1 MPDDTK
7 RGDDIPAPTAALFG
21 MLADAFD
28 LLEANSDEEI
38 ALDMFFEEVEFE
50 GEEPRICVTVN
61 DLVSTYHEKDGFV
74 IVATFAAEDADAG
87 DACPWFR
94 RDTPAAAAAQ
104 TVQVLVDA
112 GFLDDGDVELM
123 AAAFRPGG
131 DPG

>member
-7 RGDDIPAPTAALFG
+7 RRDEIPAPTAALFG
-21 MLADAFD
+21 ILADAFD

-61 DLVSTYHEKDGFV
+61 DLVSTYHDAGSFV
-74 IVATFAAEDADAG
+74 VVATFASDEAG
-87 DACPWFR
+87 DGGACPWFR

-112 GFLDDGDVELM
+112 GFLSDGDAELM
-123 AAAFRPGG
+123 APALQPERGL
-131 DPG
+131 D

>member
-7 RGDDIPAPTAALFG
+7 RGDEIPAPTAALFG
-21 MLADAFD
+21 ILADAFD
-28 LLEANSDEEI
+28 LLEASSDEEI

-74 IVATFAAEDADAG
+74 IVATFADEEDG
-87 DACPWFR
+87 GACPWFR

-112 GFLDDGDVELM
+112 GFLDDRDAALM
-123 AAAFRPGG
+123 EPAFRPED

>member
-1 MPDDTK
+1 
-7 RGDDIPAPTAALFG
+7 

-28 LLEANSDEEI
+28 LLEAASDEEI

-61 DLVSTYHEKDGFV
+61 DLVSTYHEEGGFV
-74 IVATFAAEDADAG
+74 IVATFAEDDAAG
-87 DACPWFR
+87 GGCPWFR

-112 GFLDDGDVELM
+112 GFLDDGDAELM
-123 AAAFRPGG
+123 APAFRPEG

>member
-7 RGDDIPAPTAALFG
+7 RRDEIPAPTAALFG
-21 MLADAFD
+21 ILADAFD

-74 IVATFAAEDADAG
+74 IVATFADEDAG
-87 DACPWFR
+87 GACPWFR

-112 GFLDDGDVELM
+112 GFLDERDAELM
-123 AAAFRPGG
+123 APAFRPENDHG
-131 DPG
+131 